1 MESEKTLEF
10 TFEQKKHLT
19 APELTAFIKAFKN
32 YDLNKDGTMDEKE
45 FKNVMIDLGF
55 RKITDEKV

>member
-1 MESEKTLEF
+1 
-10 TFEQKKHLT
+10 
-19 APELTAFIKAFKN
+19 LTAFIKAFKN